1 MLNERELTKAELNK
15 REEVLKDLKKQKKS
29 LVKRYGKDAEAVMYG
44 RATNIA
50 KKQAES
56 MNKEKL
62 KKLVR
67 TSLTK
72 EATFTDEYDDNP
84 KLKGDQKNLPD
95 ELQKGIIDEETTFKK
110 GDKVTYLGHP
120 GEITGVNK
128 EMTGAITYNV
138 AYDKGNGRT
147 KVSNLS
153 NKGGEIKPLNENKP
167 VANVNRHIKAIQ
179 IQLDQL
185 GVKYEMSGNPHK
197 PFKAVYRPINKD
209 NKWYDNFEDIVFR
222 YNLRGVVQTSIDE
235 AKSISDYKIG
245 DILSFKDGEDWKV
258 MKVKDNIGKLVIKP
272 HNEKAKK
279 GNVSLEIDIDA
290 DYLKNNL
297 SEATKNANKIK
308 VLKTRR
314 AELMRDM
321 EQEAE
326 LEGGPIADRY
336 GAMLNKIDAAIA
348 KLSGTGEWGP
358 ETDPYMDKGEI
369 ERRAAMIREIGGD
382 KMEALMELQNIL
394 DELQTLGD
402 QARDI
407 IAQNFPSYLSK
418 GEAYGAFDLGFWR
431 NRYDTTLASIV
442 DEIEEYGDEEE
453 GDEEMMQEGIPTVF
467 DDKSMDDLL
476 NIILK
481 YVEDPADAEKELE
494 RFDAGGFEA
503 MSDSVQANLDRDEE
517 YKAWYNKLHSIEED
531 LDLGHQDNEPHMLK
545 ADLYRIGKYAME
557 LYQMVDQFEGP
568 GEVDFPHWWQAKI
581 IKAKD
586 YLVGAKHYL
595 DFETKEPEIDAM
607 LDKVEDMEVFDNV
620 GVETED
626 ELFENKDSKYT
637 VIRTGGSVGDKSFK
651 EEFDSEEKAKEYAKR
666 MNNQLSPG
674 EKKYYKIKYKVIAP
688 KNKPV
693 FEEKTLAEKIAKQL
707 KSK

>member
-62 KKLVR
+62 KELVR

-95 ELQKGIIDEETTFKK
+95 ELQKGIID
-110 GDKVTYLGHP
+110 KV
-120 GEITGVNK
+120 
-128 EMTGAITYNV
+128 
-138 AYDKGNGRT
+138 
-147 KVSNLS
+147 
-153 NKGGEIKPLNENKP
+153 NENKP

-185 GVKYEMSGNPHK
+185 GVKYEMSGNPYK
-197 PFKAVYRPINKD
+197 PFKAVYKPINKD
-209 NKWYDNFEDIVFR
+209 DKWYDNFEDIVFR
-222 YNLRGVVQTSIDE
+222 YNLRGVVKSSIKENISQEVVNKVSRFITSMANYYDFSEQDAVYAIMQALRAHKGNFQGLNE

-245 DILSFKDGEDWKV
+245 DIISFKDGEDWKV

-297 SEATKNANKIK
+297 SEDTLEEDRFADAS
-308 VLKTRR
+308 L
-314 AELMRDM
+314 EDL
-321 EQEAE
+321 EQVV
-326 LEGGPIADRY
+326 
-336 GAMLNKIDAAIA
+336 
-348 KLSGTGEWGP
+348 
-358 ETDPYMDKGEI
+358 
-369 ERRAAMIREIGGD
+369 
-382 KMEALMELQNIL
+382 
-394 DELQTLGD
+394 
-402 QARDI
+402 
-407 IAQNFPSYLSK
+407 
-418 GEAYGAFDLGFWR
+418 R
-431 NRYDTTLASIV
+431 NLAHTAGMG
-442 DEIEEYGDEEE
+442 IEEAAEMAMMHIEDMFMGGEE
-453 GDEEMMQEGIPTVF
+453 
-467 DDKSMDDLL
+467 L
-476 NIILK
+476 
-481 YVEDPADAEKELE
+481 
-494 RFDAGGFEA
+494 
-503 MSDSVQANLDRDEE
+503 
-517 YKAWYNKLHSIEED
+517 EED

-595 DFETKEPEIDAM
+595 DFETKEPEIDTM

-651 EEFDSEEKAKEYAKR
+651 KEFDSEEKAKEYAKR

>member
-62 KKLVR
+62 KELVR

-95 ELQKGIIDEETTFKK
+95 ELQKGIID
-110 GDKVTYLGHP
+110 KV
-120 GEITGVNK
+120 
-128 EMTGAITYNV
+128 
-138 AYDKGNGRT
+138 
-147 KVSNLS
+147 
-153 NKGGEIKPLNENKP
+153 NENKP

-185 GVKYEMSGNPHK
+185 GVKYEMSGNPYK
-197 PFKAVYRPINKD
+197 PFKAVYKPINKD
-209 NKWYDNFEDIVFR
+209 DKWYDNFEDIVFR
-222 YNLRGVVQTSIDE
+222 YNLRGVVKTSMDE

-245 DILSFKDGEDWKV
+245 DIISFKDGEDWKV

-290 DYLKNNL
+290 NYLKNNL
-297 SEATKNANKIK
+297 SEATLEEDRFVDASLEDLEQVVRNLAHTAGMGIEEA
-308 VLKTRR
+308 
-314 AELMRDM
+314 AEMAMMHIEDRFM
-321 EQEAE
+321 GGEE
-326 LEGGPIADRY
+326 LE
-336 GAMLNKIDAAIA
+336 
-348 KLSGTGEWGP
+348 
-358 ETDPYMDKGEI
+358 
-369 ERRAAMIREIGGD
+369 
-382 KMEALMELQNIL
+382 EA
-394 DELQTLGD
+394 T
-402 QARDI
+402 
-407 IAQNFPSYLSK
+407 
-418 GEAYGAFDLGFWR
+418 
-431 NRYDTTLASIV
+431 
-442 DEIEEYGDEEE
+442 
-453 GDEEMMQEGIPTVF
+453 PTVF

-481 YVEDPADAEKELE
+481 YVKDPADAEKELE

-595 DFETKEPEIDAM
+595 DFETKEPEIDTM